1 MGMPEL
7 PKKLQEIAHQI
18 GHRIESDVPNPVKF
32 DHPDPL
38 GADSLL
44 TKDILD
50 EKQDSGENSKETMKK
65 YRLAQQVGKVQMTWA
80 EKVQVAN
87 SISQAMKVLAARN
100 SVLNTLAVAVVQ
112 VKFYD
117 SKIAKHNFRL
127 TGNFIIYYFSLS
139 KMSPRS

>member
-18 GHRIESDVPNPVKF
+18 GHQIESDVPNPVKF

-65 YRLAQQVGKVQMTWA
+65 YRLAQQVGKIQMTWA
-80 EKVQVAN
+80 EKVHVAN

-112 VKFYD
+112 VKFYK
-117 SKIAKHNFRL
+117 SKINRALFFGESVIL
-127 TGNFIIYYFSLS
+127 
-139 KMSPRS
+139 